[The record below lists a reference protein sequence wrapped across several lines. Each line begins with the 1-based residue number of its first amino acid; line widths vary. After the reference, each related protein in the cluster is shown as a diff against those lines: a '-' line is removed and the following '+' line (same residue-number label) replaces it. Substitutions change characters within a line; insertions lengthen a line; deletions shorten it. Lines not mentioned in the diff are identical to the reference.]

1 MEVKAE
7 LNYVRVSPRKVR
19 LVANMIRGT
28 QVLNARTQLKFL
40 PKKSSGMLLK
50 LLNSAIANAKHNF
63 SLAEG
68 NLYIAKIFVDGGPI
82 LKRMRPRAFGRSA
95 GINKRTSHI
104 TIVLDEV
111 VPGKEKAKK
120 IKKSAMAKK
129 TKLKNEAGINASD
142 AVAGESVGEEK
153 GKEKYS
159 LQEALRENR
168 KLQSQKPK
176 EFMKKVFRRK
186 VI

>member
-1 MEVKAE
+1 MEVRAE

-19 LVANMIRGT
+19 LVADMIRGAG
-28 QVLNARTQLKFL
+28 VLKAKTQLKFL
-40 PKKSSGMLLK
+40 PKKISGMLLK
-50 LLNSAIANAKHNF
+50 LLDSAIANAKHNF
-63 SLAEG
+63 SLAEA
-68 NLYIAKIFVDGGPI
+68 NLYVAKIFVDGGPI

-111 VPGKEKAKK
+111 MP
-120 IKKSAMAKK
+120 
-129 TKLKNEAGINASD
+129 
-142 AVAGESVGEEK
+142 GEEK
-153 GKEKYS
+153 VKKARKSAAAKTTKPKTEVNMGDGGIVADKIEGGEKDKEKHS
-159 LQEALRENR
+159 LQEAFRENK
-168 KLQSQKPK
+168 KLQPKKPK

>member
-19 LVANMIRGT
+19 LVADMIRGVH
-28 QVLNARTQLKFL
+28 VLKAKTQLKFL
-40 PKKSSGMLLK
+40 PKKSSVLLLK
-50 LLNSAIANAKHNF
+50 LLDSAIANAKHNF
-63 SLAEG
+63 SLAEV

-120 IKKSAMAKK
+120 SKKSVTAKK
-129 TKLKNEAGINASD
+129 TKLKTEVNIGFGDTVVSEA
-142 AVAGESVGEEK
+142 EGEEK

-159 LQEALRENR
+159 LQDALRENK